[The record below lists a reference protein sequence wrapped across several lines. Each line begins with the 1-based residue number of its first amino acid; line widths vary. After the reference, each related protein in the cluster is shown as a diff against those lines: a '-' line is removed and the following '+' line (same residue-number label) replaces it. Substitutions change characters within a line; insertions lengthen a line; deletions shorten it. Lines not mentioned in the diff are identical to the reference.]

1 MSSPGHG
8 GHFDSVAPL
17 DRPDGISR
25 TSSRSAACHQACTP
39 RECKGKTA
47 ETRALMQLGDAPR
60 TDTRRT
66 ETVRSTLAFTGSEDG
81 WLRVAGTRA
90 ARRRRRRCDVRPIPR
105 LTNTT
110 QTSSAAA
117 PSGTRESRDSPDTTS
132 APPPPSCRR
141 TRRRGCSLATHAG
154 HVVFDYSIPLS
165 TPQRAASAMS

>member
-39 RECKGKTA
+39 RVCEGKTA

-60 TDTRRT
+60 TGARKK
-66 ETVRSTLAFTGSEDG
+66 ETVRSALAFTESEDG

-90 ARRRRRRCDVRPIPR
+90 A
-105 LTNTT
+105 
-110 QTSSAAA
+110 AAA
-117 PSGTRESRDSPDTTS
+117 AARTKFDPSP
-132 APPPPSCRR
+132 A
-141 TRRRGCSLATHAG
+141 
-154 HVVFDYSIPLS
+154 
-165 TPQRAASAMS
+165 